1 MPLHMK
7 IPHWAAEIVGNYES
21 GAAGCFV
28 LHGNVNDRLL
38 VPEKDNM
45 HLGSL
50 QDFIME
56 ALLPRFE
63 VVLSYDP
70 GQGLK
75 VERGGE
81 VFSQWPSLKEGMN
94 LPDTPLPAVRLLTH
108 YLKYCKN
115 LQAVGAESPKVA
127 VLIKQAH
134 LICPAL
140 PNSHNHELNAMAS
153 ILRSWAADMRLQEH
167 GQAAFLISENLNGLH
182 PLVARSPRISAVEVP
197 LPSGSEMRKALE
209 MLYLRCGTALV
220 NFRDD
225 FSKPAQRLTG
235 STLSSVEILLLRRE
249 HEKKPLEE
257 VDLSELK
264 RALVERDCGG
274 LIDFVEPDRDFGGL
288 VGLDGVKD
296 WLKQDIALWQ
306 KDDLE
311 SMPMGYLF
319 CGPVGTGKTYLV
331 ECLAGE
337 AGVPVVTLKNFRDR
351 WVGSTE
357 ENLEKIFS
365 LLHALGRCIVFIDEA
380 DQALG
385 RRASGSGDSGVS
397 SRVYSMMAKEMSDTR
412 NRGKILW
419 VLASSR
425 PDLIEVDLKRPGR
438 IDVKVPLFPC
448 ANAKEGWLLL
458 SALCKRSGL
467 NVEVNFE
474 QEESLMKKIP
484 ELLTPGAA
492 EAIAV
497 KARRKMITES
507 CTPLEALEQCL
518 SGYLP
523 PISSAVIQA
532 QIQLAVEE
540 ASDASFIPEAFQN

>member
-1 MPLHMK
+1 MKVSNMPD
-7 IPHWAAEIVGNYES
+7 WASEIISNYES

-38 VPEKDNM
+38 VPAQSGVV
-45 HLGSL
+45 LGGV
-50 QDFIME
+50 QEFIME
-56 ALLPRFE
+56 SLLPRFD

-70 GQGLK
+70 GQGLRI
-75 VERGGE
+75 ERGGE
-81 VFSQWPSLKEGMN
+81 VFSQWPTIKEGLD
-94 LPDTPLPAVRLLTH
+94 LPDAPLPAVRMLTH
-108 YLKYCKN
+108 YFKYCKN

-127 VLIKQAH
+127 VVIRQAH

-140 PNSHNHELNAMAS
+140 PNSHNHDLNAMAS
-153 ILRSWAADMRLQEH
+153 ILRGWAADMRLQEH

-182 PLVARSPRISAVEVP
+182 PLVARSPRVSAVEVP
-197 LPSGSEMRKALE
+197 LPSVEEMTKALE
-209 MLYLRCGTALV
+209 MLSDRCPTALV

-225 FSKPAQRLTG
+225 YTKPAGRLTG

-249 HEKKPLEE
+249 HAKLPLEE
-257 VDLSELK
+257 ADLSDLK

-274 LIDFVEPDRDFGGL
+274 LIDFIEPDRNFGG
-288 VGLDGVKD
+288 VIGLDGVKS
-296 WLKQDIALWQ
+296 WLRQDIALWEN
-306 KDDLE
+306 DDLE
-311 SMPMGYLF
+311 AMPMGYLF

-385 RRASGSGDSGVS
+385 RRAAGSGDSGVS
-397 SRVYSMMAKEMSDTR
+397 SRVYSIMAKEMSDTR
-412 NRGKILW
+412 NRGKIIW

-438 IDVKVPLFPC
+438 IDVKIPLFPC
-448 ANAKEGWLLL
+448 SDAKEAWTLMR
-458 SALCKRSGL
+458 ALCKARGVDL
-467 NVEVNFE
+467 P
-474 QEESLMKKIP
+474 EECHQIGKMP

-497 KARRKMITES
+497 KTRRLMITGGVTAE
-507 CTPLEALEQCL
+507 EALSRCL
-518 SGYLP
+518 DGYLP
-523 PISSAVIQA
+523 PISPAVIQS
-532 QIQLAVEE
+532 QIQLAIDE
-540 ASDASFIPEAFQN
+540 ASDASFIPEMFRR

>member
-1 MPLHMK
+1 MK
-7 IPHWAAEIVGNYES
+7 IPHWASEIVGNYES

-38 VPEKDNM
+38 VPDKSAAR
-45 HLGSL
+45 LSSL
-50 QDFIME
+50 QDFIMD
-56 ALLPRFE
+56 ALLPRFD
-63 VVLSYDP
+63 VILSYDP
-70 GQGLK
+70 GQGLRI
-75 VERGGE
+75 ERGGE
-81 VFSQWPSLKEGMN
+81 IFSKWPSVKDGMN
-94 LPDTPLPAVRLLTH
+94 LPDAPLAAVRVLTH

-127 VLIKQAH
+127 VLIRQAH
-134 LICPAL
+134 LICPAI

-182 PLVARSPRISAVEVP
+182 PLVSRSPRVSAVEVP
-197 LPSGSEMRKALE
+197 LPSKEEMTIALE
-209 MLYLRCGTALV
+209 MLYQRCPTALL
-220 NFRDD
+220 NFRAD
-225 FSKPAQRLTG
+225 FAKPAARLTG

-249 HEKKPLEE
+249 HAKKPLEE
-257 VDLSELK
+257 SDLSELK

-274 LIDFVEPDRDFGGL
+274 LIEFVEPDRNFEG
-288 VGLDGVKD
+288 VIGLDGVKD
-296 WLKQDIALWQ
+296 WLRQDIALWK

-438 IDVKVPLFPC
+438 IDVKIPLFPC
-448 ANAKEGWLLL
+448 ANPDEAWKLLR
-458 SALCKRSGL
+458 ALCKRRGL
-467 NVEVNFE
+467 EIPLGAE
-474 QEESLMKKIP
+474 TQPGLLGKLP

-492 EAIAV
+492 ESIAV
-497 KARRKMITES
+497 KARRRMITEECS
-507 CTPLEALEQCL
+507 AQEALEGCL
-518 SGYLP
+518 QGYLP
-523 PISSAVIQA
+523 PISPAVINA

-540 ASDASFIPEAFQN
+540 ASDASFIPEAFQK